1 MFEGAQCDFGCCS
14 VMEHDD
20 ENDPLSLHV
29 ERPIYQQDDLNRESL
44 YAKPDNTSE

>member
-1 MFEGAQCDFGCCS
+1 
-14 VMEHDD
+14 MEHDD

-44 YAKPDNTSE
+44 YAKPSITSEYIFNFIALNSIIIT